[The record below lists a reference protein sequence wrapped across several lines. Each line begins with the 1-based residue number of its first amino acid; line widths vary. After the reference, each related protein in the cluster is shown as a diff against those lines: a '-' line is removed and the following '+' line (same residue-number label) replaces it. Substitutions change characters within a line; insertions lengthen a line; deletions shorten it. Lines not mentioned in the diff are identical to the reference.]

1 LSGEKEAALR
11 RWDGRWDWTAHDR
24 RWEERFRQLVAYRD
38 RRGDCCVPVRNGH
51 NGSRQRHGEGE
62 GEDLG
67 GGGGDD
73 DDAAG
78 LGAWVSA
85 QRKALRHLRLDRR
98 RQDPPQQRQ
107 QQPPPPPPR
116 SPAAAAA
123 RRDER
128 PGARTDPRRER
139 RFRRLESIGFVWSVQ
154 EHLASQW
161 ERL

>member
-38 RRGDCCVPVRNGH
+38 RRGDCCVPVRNRR
-51 NGSRQRHGEGE
+51 GSRLGDD

-67 GGGGDD
+67 GGGGD

-85 QRKALRHLRLDRR
+85 QRKALRHLRRDDRR

-107 QQPPPPPPR
+107 QQQPPPPC
-116 SPAAAAA
+116 SPGPAAA
-123 RRDER
+123 RRDEP